1 MVTLDDNMKARLSKL
16 TDSDGKII
24 VTDDMP
30 DDLKGCIN
38 YLNNNNISLFS
49 ESDPSAYFD
58 DYEPDPFAPG
68 FVDSADS
75 DASIDD
81 DDDDEDVEEYD
92 EDLDDDQN
100 VADLDNIF

>member
-30 DDLKGCIN
+30 EDLKGCIN

-49 ESDPSAYFD
+49 GPDPSAYVD
-58 DYEPDPFAPG
+58 DYEPDPFAPDY
-68 FVDSADS
+68 VDSS
-75 DASIDD
+75 DDNSTYEDE
-81 DDDDEDVEEYD
+81 DDEEDV
-92 EDLDDDQN
+92 
-100 VADLDNIF
+100 VDLDNIF